1 LDDDLDLT
9 ELRDDDL
16 LMLYLAAAALTSAGA
31 RSEDPIWLKIEEEA
45 RRRGI
50 APLSA
55 GPFL

>member
-1 LDDDLDLT
+1 MDDDLDLT

-50 APLSA
+50 APLSRS
-55 GPFL
+55 